1 MTATF
6 KIAHAAG
13 RDAGNRSA
21 RRAGRT
27 RWSEDDFNAAARVM
41 EQILATISEIAS

>member
-1 MTATF
+1 MTATY

-27 RWSEDDFNAAARVM
+27 RWSEDDFNAASRAM
-41 EQILATISEIAS
+41 DQILATLE